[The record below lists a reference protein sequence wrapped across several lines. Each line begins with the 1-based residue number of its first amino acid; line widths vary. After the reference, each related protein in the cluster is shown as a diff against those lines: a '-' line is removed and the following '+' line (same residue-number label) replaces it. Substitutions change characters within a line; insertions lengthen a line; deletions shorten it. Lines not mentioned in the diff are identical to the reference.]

1 MDERLQLVFRR
12 SELDRRAERRR
23 APGPHAP
30 RRQSLAAA
38 FVEQRYSAKS
48 ESLADLF
55 RLVLTP
61 DGYKAMQTEQ
71 PFLWYFEMAPFMA
84 VPMVALMR
92 HHGYRWRQCTE
103 MSAAMLIPPAG
114 LIALV
119 QVGVT
124 AYLPWFSTRTLPES
138 THIAMLL
145 SMLVL
150 MLYRRAEYSDRR
162 HHRSC

>member
-1 MDERLQLVFRR
+1 MDELGDASTTEIHRPHEQGAVPKVGHFLWHLLQMV
-12 SELDRRAERRR
+12 
-23 APGPHAP
+23 
-30 RRQSLAAA
+30 LAMAA
-38 FVEQRYSAKS
+38 GMAAYVA
-48 ESLADLF
+48 LF

-119 QVGVT
+119 QMGVT